1 MIHKLGESVW
11 VLPVYPVYV
20 YICVRSIWKTHGAEQ
35 RWQDVE
41 QEFIDAVKWLEG
53 KGVSG
58 ITGISAESFR
68 GSPEMTTGTMWDDE
82 GSDTPENLKD
92 TMNLEAST

>member
-1 MIHKLGESVW
+1 MELF
-11 VLPVYPVYV
+11 PY
-20 YICVRSIWKTHGAEQ
+20 Q

-58 ITGISAESFR
+58 ITGISAGSFR
-68 GSPEMTTGTMWDDE
+68 GMWDDV
-82 GSDTPENLKD
+82 GRCGMMKCDTPENLKD
-92 TMNLEAST
+92 SMNLEAST

>member
-1 MIHKLGESVW
+1 MIHVMYLYTWVTAYVCVCVCALLESW
-11 VLPVYPVYV
+11 
-20 YICVRSIWKTHGAEQ
+20 SW
-35 RWQDVE
+35 WQDVE

-68 GSPEMTTGTMWDDE
+68 GMWDDMGRC
-82 GSDTPENLKD
+82 GSHI
-92 TMNLEAST
+92 

>member
-1 MIHKLGESVW
+1 MGESHW

-20 YICVRSIWKTHGAEQ
+20 YICVRSIWKTHGAVDISK
-35 RWQDVE
+35 RLQDVE

-68 GSPEMTTGTMWDDE
+68 GMWDDV
-82 GSDTPENLKD
+82 GWWNVT
-92 TMNLEAST
+92 

>member
-1 MIHKLGESVW
+1 MELST
-11 VLPVYPVYV
+11 Y
-20 YICVRSIWKTHGAEQ
+20 Q

-68 GSPEMTTGTMWDDE
+68 GMWDDV
-82 GSDTPENLKD
+82 GWWNVT
-92 TMNLEAST
+92 